1 MLFSAPPECL
11 GTASHSQDCTYN
23 NAKILKHSKNTKTMA
38 KTSGSDRGGFPT
50 GDSNYKGNI
59 ENVRE
64 QKNPV
69 VRHSIYN
76 KKAVILR

>member
-1 MLFSAPPECL
+1 
-11 GTASHSQDCTYN
+11 
-23 NAKILKHSKNTKTMA
+23 MA